1 MSGQSL
7 FSMPVDITNL
17 AKQIF
22 SSSSSSSSGN
32 SDNTKLSSTD
42 PPNTQT
48 SDQTKEQTPQHN
60 PDGADTGKAYL

>member
-22 SSSSSSSSGN
+22 YSSSSSSSS
-32 SDNTKLSSTD
+32 SDNTKSSTD

-48 SDQTKEQTPQHN
+48 SDQKTEQTPQHN
-60 PDGADTGKAYL
+60 PDGANTGKA